1 MQLRQQ
7 KFTSENV
14 ILIRELIN
22 KSTDGFFGEKYRI
35 IVIAD
40 YPFINFQ
47 RELFNRLH
55 KKISFTKEELMNFIT
70 STIRGYANLEREGF
84 RTDTV
89 RLKNIFIGLKNRE
102 SVIKVAETNLLA
114 SKSNYV
120 YMVEDGPHKP

>member
-1 MQLRQQ
+1 
-7 KFTSENV
+7 
-14 ILIRELIN
+14 
-22 KSTDGFFGEKYRI
+22 
-35 IVIAD
+35 
-40 YPFINFQ
+40 
-47 RELFNRLH
+47 
-55 KKISFTKEELMNFIT
+55 MNFIT